1 MVDNRDALKKS
12 LLPAGLAV
20 ALAFSVG
27 YIIDGWY
34 LGLILLIPALCG
46 VGALKRKAPLCREK
60 SPEAGDK
67 KAVVMLYF
75 AVASADDLA
84 EIESAAIYAKSANPQ
99 ENIKVALMLDLFDHP
114 MERAREDEEL
124 LSCAQSLTE
133 RLNERSDD
141 FVAVVRR
148 RVESEPQLEF
158 ICRGRK
164 TGALF
169 DLAELISERDTNPL
183 AIYGD
188 RKILENAQFIAV
200 CDSAYELTM
209 DSVTKLTEYACGDEI
224 ACPEDD
230 ERFCGRGLI
239 NAKALTSCREDIPYD
254 KMLYCNRLLAGAMGE
269 RRVPVKFKNIKRGHL
284 GDRLAEYA
292 EQVRETAQSLWHI
305 LSTKM
310 RIYQKSEVLEDLAY
324 HLTPVIITA
333 LLPLSLAMYPPA
345 AGGTILVA
353 LAMYLLGVW
362 VRKGREA
369 LWDMLLVPTYAA
381 VAVFALIREAY
392 RVVFMRNTLSV
403 APIKP
408 ARFFIIAE
416 IISLCALRSP
426 SDMVRLIAL
435 IFALMPLKILAEML
449 PKKEPSPISYRR
461 KKALNEQA
469 AKIWKFFEDYV
480 TEADNHLPPES
491 VQFSPDGI
499 SHVAT
504 PAGIGAYLVACLA
517 AYDKKL
523 IDLYALTTRIERT
536 LETVSRLETAGGN
549 LFDKYDTRTLIPLS
563 RKVSDGEIGL
573 WLICLI
579 CLKEGLSE
587 LRGRFVRLDR
597 CVQKIEE
604 IIQKAD
610 LSQVENSYYF
620 SSGRLASFLAVALR
634 QRDKSHWQEL
644 SRPIRLHGFKQGIA
658 SQQGGIDEFF
668 VPELFIKSP
677 EGSAGEQSLDFCLY
691 CHKRLAKEKNA
702 PYGLARSECAER
714 DEGMCYLTRNHGAPL
729 CTAEESAEDYVVSPY
744 AIYLCAQ
751 KDPDGAFQALDK
763 LKDLGMMGQYGF
775 YEAYDFDR
783 GEAVK
788 SYNAV
793 HLGLEMIAISNL
805 TDGGIMHKRTM
816 GSAIIQGAYELLNEQ
831 MPRADKSAVTMAISP
846 KDKCEEFREISPTE
860 PRVRF
865 CHSNGYVLV
874 MTDSGNCFGVY
885 NGAFVY
891 RFSRAIYESGGG
903 MKIKIGEDE
912 SLPRLCEFAGS
923 EARYYWDNG
932 GLSSCIKAF
941 LHGGLPCEIRNICLE
956 NNSDEEIRTSVQ
968 ISFSSDN
975 IGGVSVRA
983 DNIILR
989 TGKMYIQAGFLE
1001 NMGCKILP
1009 ERTGFRVDMQI
1020 TLPPRGKWQASL
1032 YILCADSLDE
1042 LKQSARRL
1050 TSEPIKC
1057 ASAPDKSAETRM
1069 AEIILR
1075 DILLSAADP
1084 SASEKLQRQFGFD
1097 KTLPLV
1103 AVKLNDKNDSQKL
1116 SLYLGAFNALAESK
1130 LDINL
1135 AFIYRD
1141 DESRAHYRALIAEL
1155 KSRGLEEYVY
1165 SQIMPIDLSEVG
1177 DGALEELFP
1186 VADHI
1191 AKDRIL

>member
-1 MVDNRDALKKS
+1 MVDNRGALKKS
-12 LLPAGLAV
+12 LLRAGLAI
-20 ALAFSVG
+20 ALALIIG
-27 YIIDGWY
+27 YVIDGWY
-34 LGLILLIPALCG
+34 LGLILLIPAVCG
-46 VGALKRKAPLCREK
+46 VGILRRKPPLCREK
-60 SPEAGDK
+60 APEASDK

-75 AVASADDLA
+75 SVASADDFA

-99 ENIKVALMLDLFDHP
+99 ENIKVALIIDTFDHP
-114 MERAREDEEL
+114 MEKDREDGEL
-124 LSCAQSLTE
+124 LSCAEGLTT

-148 RVESEPQLEF
+148 RYESEPQLEF
-158 ICRGRK
+158 IGRGRK

-169 DLAELISERDTNPL
+169 DLAELILGRDTNPL

-209 DSVTKLTEYACGDEI
+209 DSVAKLTEYACGDEI
-224 ACPEDD
+224 AYPESD

-239 NAKALTSCREDIPYD
+239 NVKALESCREDIPYD
-254 KMLYCNRLLAGAMGE
+254 KTLYCNRLLAGTMGE
-269 RRVPVKFKNIKRGHL
+269 RRVPIKFKNVKRGHI
-284 GDRLAEYA
+284 GDRLVEYG

-305 LSTKM
+305 LSAKM
-310 RIYQKSEVLEDLAY
+310 RIYQKIEVLGDLAY
-324 HLTPVIITA
+324 LLTPVIITA

-345 AGGTILVA
+345 AGGTILIA
-353 LAMYLLGVW
+353 LGMYLVGVGA
-362 VRKGREA
+362 RKGRGA
-369 LWDMLLVPTYAA
+369 LWEMLLVPIYAA
-381 VAVFALIREAY
+381 ITVFALIREAY

-403 APIKP
+403 APLRSG
-408 ARFFIIAE
+408 RFVIIAE
-416 IISLCALRSP
+416 IISLCALGSP
-426 SDMVRLIAL
+426 SGAVKLFSL
-435 IFALMPLKILAEML
+435 IFALMPIKLLSEML
-449 PKKEPSPISYRR
+449 PKKEPKSLSYRR

-469 AKIWKFFEDYV
+469 TKIWKFFEEYV

-499 SHVAT
+499 LHAAT
-504 PAGIGAYLVACLA
+504 PAGIGAYLVACMA

-523 IDLYALTTRIERT
+523 IDLYALTMRIDRT
-536 LETVSRLETAGGN
+536 LETITRLETKDGN
-549 LFDKYDTRTLIPLS
+549 LFDKYDTRTLVPLS
-563 RKVSDGEIGL
+563 RKVSDGESGL

-587 LRGRFVRLDR
+587 LRGRFVRLDG
-597 CVQKIEE
+597 CVHQIEE

-610 LSQVENSYYF
+610 LSQVENGYYF

-644 SRPIRLHGFKQGIA
+644 FRPIRLHGFKHGIA
-658 SQQGGIDEFF
+658 SAHGGIDEFF
-668 VPELFIKSP
+668 VSELFIKSP
-677 EGSAGEQSLDFCLY
+677 EGSAGEISLDFCLY
-691 CHKRLAKEKNA
+691 CHKRLAREKNA
-702 PYGLARSECAER
+702 PYGLAQSGCAER
-714 DEGMCYLTRNHGAPL
+714 DESMCYLTRHHGAKP
-729 CTAEESAEDYVVSPY
+729 CTAEETAEGYVVSPY
-744 AIYLCAQ
+744 SIYLCAQ
-751 KDPDGAFQALDK
+751 KDPDCAFQALDK
-763 LKDLGMMGQYGF
+763 LKDLGMVGRYGF

-788 SYNAV
+788 SYSAV

-805 TDGGIMHKRTM
+805 TDGGIMQKRTM
-816 GSAIIQGAYELLNEQ
+816 QSVVIQGAYELLNEQ
-831 MPRADKSAVTMAISP
+831 MPRADKSATTTAISP
-846 KDKCEEFREISPTE
+846 KDNCEEFRGISPTE

-865 CHSNGYVLV
+865 CHSCGYALI
-874 MTDSGNCFGVY
+874 MTDSGHCFGVY

-891 RFSRAIYESGGG
+891 ESGGG
-903 MKIKIGEDE
+903 IKIKIGDDE
-912 SLPRLCEFAGS
+912 SLPHLCIFAGS
-923 EARYYWDNG
+923 EARYYWDND
-932 GLSSCIKAF
+932 GLSRGIKVL
-941 LHGGLPCEIRNICLE
+941 LHWSLPCEIRCIFLE
-956 NNSDEEIRTSVQ
+956 NNSNEEIRTSVQ
-968 ISFSSDN
+968 ISFSSDS
-975 IGGVSVRA
+975 IRGVSVRA

-989 TGKMYIQAGFLE
+989 AGKMYIQAGFLE

-1009 ERTGFRVDMQI
+1009 ERTGFRVDMPI

-1032 YILCADSLDE
+1032 YILCADSLDG
-1042 LKQSARRL
+1042 LRQSAKRL
-1050 TSEPIKC
+1050 TGEPIKC
-1057 ASAPDKSAETRM
+1057 APAPNKSTETRM

-1075 DILLSAADP
+1075 DVLTSSASNL
-1084 SASEKLQRQFGFD
+1084 SASEKLQKQFGFD
-1097 KTLPLV
+1097 KALPLV

-1116 SLYLGAFNALAESK
+1116 SLYLGAFKVLSESA

-1141 DESRAHYRALIAEL
+1141 DEDRAHYRALIDEL

-1165 SQIMPIDLSEVG
+1165 SQIMPIDLSEVEG
-1177 DGALEELFP
+1177 GALEELLS